1 MANRILKP
9 YDCKAELKYFS
20 PYHLPTFYLMDE
32 NTLLRRQIA
41 SSRAQSNSLFFNI
54 LDAFASDLSN
64 ERAATLYFNYNNP
77 LVRKLAGCEE
87 EKDGKVFVEILYV
100 QALQIGGFTLHNNEM
115 GMLNRN
121 IMTLMERGL
130 SDV

>member
-1 MANRILKP
+1 M
-9 YDCKAELKYFS
+9 
-20 PYHLPTFYLMDE
+20 
-32 NTLLRRQIA
+32 
-41 SSRAQSNSLFFNI
+41 

-64 ERAATLYFNYNNP
+64 ERAATLYFNYRNP
-77 LVRKLAGCEE
+77 LVRKLAECERE
-87 EKDGKVFVEILYV
+87 QDMKVFVEILYV